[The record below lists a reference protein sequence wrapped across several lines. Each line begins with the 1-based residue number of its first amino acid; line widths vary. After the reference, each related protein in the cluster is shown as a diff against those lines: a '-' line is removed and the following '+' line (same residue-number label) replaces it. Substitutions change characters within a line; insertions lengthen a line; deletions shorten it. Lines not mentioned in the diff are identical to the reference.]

1 MVNHMDKVAE
11 MLGLKLGETFK
22 ITKDNAEKQQYF
34 RLTKEGV
41 IVSVDGV
48 YWTDST
54 TTIAL
59 EDILVGRAEVVAL
72 PWKPKMEEKYY
83 VPNIFDWD
91 YYKYYLWFNDK
102 RDEEIYKRG
111 LVFKTKEEA
120 IEMSKKMLAMAKER
134 GNLA

>member
-54 TTIAL
+54 TAIAL

-72 PWKPKMEEKYY
+72 PWKPKME
-83 VPNIFDWD
+83 
-91 YYKYYLWFNDK
+91 
-102 RDEEIYKRG
+102 
-111 LVFKTKEEA
+111 
-120 IEMSKKMLAMAKER
+120 
-134 GNLA
+134 